1 MFITQLFN
9 TRGLRDFYATCM
21 TSSKLCWKPPCKA
34 QELILNHG
42 FLPCKNS
49 APDPWSNRRH
59 SPRQHGNFH
68 DIFTGNLYQK
78 HQKIM
83 CSSRVFVCW
92 VDNIP
97 PRTREG
103 TYTTTIFNIPPWTRE
118 GTYTTTICN
127 IPPWTREGAYT
138 TTICNIPPRREEAHT
153 KTISNH
159 TTQLLIKVIGLERTV
174 WRILRELPYQDG
186 NAWFTM
192 VPLKALSNQV

>member
-21 TSSKLCWKPPCKA
+21 TSSKLCWKPPCTA
-34 QELILNHG
+34 RELILNHG

-68 DIFTGNLYQK
+68 DIFTGNLHQK

-92 VDNIP
+92 VGLSPTGGQNWLEQYIP
-97 PRTREG
+97 INTAMVG
-103 TYTTTIFNIPPWTRE
+103 NSQLIM
-118 GTYTTTICN
+118 
-127 IPPWTREGAYT
+127 
-138 TTICNIPPRREEAHT
+138 AH
-153 KTISNH
+153 S
-159 TTQLLIKVIGLERTV
+159 
-174 WRILRELPYQDG
+174 WRIIKIKIKWVIR
-186 NAWFTM
+186 
-192 VPLKALSNQV
+192 LSIKTLFETSTN

>member
-21 TSSKLCWKPPCKA
+21 TSSKLCWKPPCTA
-34 QELILNHG
+34 RELILNHG

-68 DIFTGNLYQK
+68 DIFTGNLHQK

-92 VDNIP
+92 VWF
-97 PRTREG
+97 
-103 TYTTTIFNIPPWTRE
+103 IFQLLRSIERR
-118 GTYTTTICN
+118 GLICS
-127 IPPWTREGAYT
+127 WQ
-138 TTICNIPPRREEAHT
+138 
-153 KTISNH
+153 TISCVCVQYFYWSHVQHSVNS
-159 TTQLLIKVIGLERTV
+159 LGPFEFL
-174 WRILRELPYQDG
+174 Y
-186 NAWFTM
+186 
-192 VPLKALSNQV
+192 